1 MFRSSGVFDSPEQ
14 LCYQSRMQ
22 YVKGHV
28 ETYDPEWSLAGM
40 TKREN
45 AAPRKHVWTLE
56 KPEHMRPRNPTLR
69 SPTVKRRPSS
79 APAARRKNGGQ
90 VPIQSYKSLLQHSR
104 DRRDENSGK
113 LAGVG
118 DVVDAAL
125 IRGVQERKHLRAGR
139 ESPGRDTIQR
149 NFAQALLG
157 NDPKG
162 RRMPVRAD
170 RRLEFMRSVG
180 ERKRDLA
187 AKVLAKEKKR
197 REKIDALK
205 KKIPVLKLVYQAGCW
220 FWVDQ
225 NTGEATAAQAPDEN
239 ETSAVGVEARAVLQ
253 ARPSRCPAAD
263 RVKERRM
270 SNHRWKLGIDSDD
283 DESLDSVDRTGT
295 GAQFYDSSEFND
307 FMNILDSDAVKRRP
321 YSAPVSRRW

>member
-104 DRRDENSGK
+104 DRRDDATGK

-125 IRGVQERKHLRAGR
+125 IRGVQERKHMRAGR
-139 ESPGRDTIQR
+139 EGPGRDTIQR

-162 RRMPVRAD
+162 RRMP
-170 RRLEFMRSVG
+170 
-180 ERKRDLA
+180 
-187 AKVLAKEKKR
+187 
-197 REKIDALK
+197 
-205 KKIPVLKLVYQAGCW
+205 AGCW